1 MAIETPRFPEKI
13 MEGALASVIWSTG
26 VVSYGSGTE
35 SRNANWQYPLKR
47 FDIPN
52 VDDKDVIRVIQD
64 WFMVTQGA
72 YNSFRVKDHTDY
84 KSTSSMDDTVTNLD
98 QTIGTGDGVTT
109 AFQIVKNYAVGG
121 NTISRKITKIVSGSL
136 VVAVGG
142 VAQTGTGSPH
152 DYDVDLDTGI
162 ITFTYAPGA
171 TSPITTPS
179 ITCGYEFDVPV
190 RFQDDQLDIRLI
202 TLSSHS
208 IDNLPLIE
216 VR

>member
-1 MAIETPRFPEKI
+1 

-26 VVSYGSGTE
+26 ITRYGSGTE

-64 WFMVTQGA
+64 WFMNTQGA
-72 YNSFRVKDHTDY
+72 FTSFRVKDHTDY
-84 KSTSSMDDTVTNLD
+84 KSAASMGSSVTNLD
-98 QTIGTGDGVTT
+98 QNIGTGDAVTT
-109 AFQIVKNYAVGG
+109 EFQIVKNYAVGG
-121 NTISRKITKIVSGSL
+121 NTIARKIKKIVSGSL
-136 VVAVGG
+136 VVAVDG
-142 VAQTGTGSPH
+142 VAQTATGSPH

-162 ITFTYAPGA
+162 ITFTYAPGN
-171 TSPITTPS
+171 TSPLTTPA

-190 RFQDDQLDIRLI
+190 RFENDQLDIRLI
-202 TLSSHS
+202 TLDSHS